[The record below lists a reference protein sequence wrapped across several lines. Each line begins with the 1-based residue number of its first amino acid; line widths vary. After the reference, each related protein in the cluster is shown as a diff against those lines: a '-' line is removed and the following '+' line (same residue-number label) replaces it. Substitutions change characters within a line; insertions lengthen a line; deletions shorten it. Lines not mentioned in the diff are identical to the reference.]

1 MNAVVMPLDH
11 TLEIEALGSSIYW
24 ENGKPFIKEHF
35 SLEEVPSAKR
45 FAQVEGKNIPLF
57 AVVTGPLTI
66 WSMLYSQPL
75 DEMTN
80 DKLSELPHLDKI
92 VQSVIAMC
100 RGYANA
106 GVDGII
112 VNEANMNLQIEDIQS
127 LTGIYK
133 PIFNVISYF
142 NLLSVLLNPQQS
154 EKNSTVIFRGR
165 CECRY
170 SSL

>member
-1 MNAVVMPLDH
+1 
-11 TLEIEALGSSIYW
+11 
-24 ENGKPFIKEHF
+24 
-35 SLEEVPSAKR
+35 
-45 FAQVEGKNIPLF
+45 
-57 AVVTGPLTI
+57 
-66 WSMLYSQPL
+66 
-75 DEMTN
+75 MTN

-154 EKNSTVIFRGR
+154 EKTLPLYSVIGANAGILLSDVPPGSKGSIGIPLSKTFWSEDTDDIQLVKNFITVYKNKGIFLTTEAPINKEEIDLFELQDKIEKITSESYWKIR
-165 CECRY
+165 
-170 SSL
+170 